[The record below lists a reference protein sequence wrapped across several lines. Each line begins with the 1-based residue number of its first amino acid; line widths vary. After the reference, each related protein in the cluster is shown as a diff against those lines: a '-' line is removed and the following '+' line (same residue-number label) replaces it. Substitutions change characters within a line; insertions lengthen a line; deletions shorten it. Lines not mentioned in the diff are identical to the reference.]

1 MTMYHNRDIG
11 PTFLEALKDMPV
23 VALTGMRQTGK
34 TTFLRNHPGLE
45 GRRYISFDDF
55 AQLEAAKSDPDG
67 FVASGE
73 KLTIDEA
80 HKCPEIFT
88 AIKKAVDQKRVP
100 GQFVISGS
108 ANFLLLKNISES
120 LAGRSVYFALH
131 PFSRREIRKETRS
144 TPFIRRFF
152 EGESVAEG
160 RSAEPIGPK
169 EIFKGGMPPVC
180 LEEGANPF
188 IWFKGFEQTYLERD
202 VRDISQIENLM
213 ALRGLLR
220 LASLRTG
227 QLLVLSQL
235 GRDAKL
241 TVPTA
246 SRYISLLETSFVL
259 YRLYPFLRNRAS
271 RLIKSPKLFVS
282 DSGLAAYLAG
292 LDFGERMAPSD
303 PRYGPLLETYVAGN
317 LRAIVDST
325 WPQAQL
331 LFWSV
336 QGRHE
341 VDFVIEAGPSCLAIE
356 VKAAARWGERDLA
369 GLKAFLA
376 ATPGCKAAIL
386 AYNGNQAVSLGEKIW
401 AIPLSLLLS

>member
-1 MTMYHNRDIG
+1 
-11 PTFLEALKDMPV
+11 MPV

-67 FVASGE
+67 FVGAGE
-73 KLTIDEA
+73 KLIIDEA
-80 HKCPEIFT
+80 QKCPELFK
-88 AIKKAVDQKRVP
+88 AIKKAVDKKRVP
-100 GQFVISGS
+100 GQFVVSGS

-131 PFSRREIRKETRS
+131 PFSRREVRDETRS
-144 TPFIRRFF
+144 TSFILDFF
-152 EGESVAEG
+152 QEENVAG
-160 RSAEPIGPK
+160 GQTAEPIKP
-169 EIFKGGMPPVC
+169 EEVLKGGMPAVC
-180 LEEGANPF
+180 LNEVSNPF

-202 VRDISQIENLM
+202 VRDMSQVENLM
-213 ALRGLLR
+213 ALRSLLR

-227 QLLVLSQL
+227 QLLILSQL

-241 TVPTA
+241 TAATA
-246 SRYISLLETSFVL
+246 SRYVSLLETSFVL

-271 RLIKSPKLFVS
+271 RLIKSPKLFLS

-292 LDFGERMAPSD
+292 IDLGQPTAPVD
-303 PRYGPLLETYVAGN
+303 PLYGPLLETYVAQN
-317 LRAIVDST
+317 LRSILDST
-325 WPQAQL
+325 WPQARL
-331 LFWSV
+331 HFWSV

-341 VDFVIEAGPSCLAIE
+341 VDFVIEVGRFCLAIE
-356 VKAAARWGERDLA
+356 VKAAARWGERDLS
-369 GLKAFLA
+369 GLQAFLA

-386 AYNGNQAVSLGEKIW
+386 AYNGKQAVRLGEKIW